1 MQFPIYIELHRSR
14 LLFVFLLF
22 FHVLAI
28 GCVLVPPWW
37 WGIRSMLVLL
47 ICISAWYA
55 TRPPE
60 ILGLRL
66 SEGGVLECVV
76 ANGDRFSAQVKPDS
90 TVFNRL
96 IVLRLL
102 VGD

>member
-1 MQFPIYIELHRSR
+1 M
-14 LLFVFLLF
+14 
-22 FHVLAI
+22 
-28 GCVLVPPWW
+28 
-37 WGIRSMLVLL
+37 
-47 ICISAWYA
+47 
-55 TRPPE
+55 
-60 ILGLRL
+60 RL

-102 VGD
+102 VGDEQRTANFALLPDSLSTEQFRVLRLWLRWHAKENVESDV

>member
-1 MQFPIYIELHRSR
+1 
-14 LLFVFLLF
+14 
-22 FHVLAI
+22 
-28 GCVLVPPWW
+28 
-37 WGIRSMLVLL
+37 MLVLL
-47 ICISAWYA
+47 VGISAWYA

-76 ANGDRFSAQVKPDS
+76 ANGARLAAQVKPDS

-96 IVLRLL
+96 IVLRLQ
-102 VGD
+102 VGDKRRSANLSLLPDSLSKEQFRVLRLWLRWHAKENVESGV